1 MKTASQSWFE
11 DAKVGGR
18 VPAVE
23 LPSANGPPVKLR
35 RRDRF
40 STVLVRVNPEACP
53 GCSEY
58 LQEIDAALRDLRVWD
73 GRVLAVVAG
82 DVEDARKL
90 KSETGV
96 RFQVLADPSGARAA
110 GAERRDNVVVVADRW
125 GEIYHVA
132 RSETARE
139 LPGPR
144 ELEDWL
150 RFLATQC
157 PE

>member
-11 DAKVGGR
+11 DARVGGR

-23 LPSANGPPVKLR
+23 LPSADGPPVKLR

-40 STVLVRVNPEACP
+40 ATVLVRINPEGCP
-53 GCSEY
+53 GCGEY
-58 LQEIDAALRDLRVWD
+58 LQAIDAALRDLRAWD

-82 DVEDARKL
+82 SVEDARKL

-96 RFQVLADPSGARAA
+96 RFQVLADPSDA
-110 GAERRDNVVVVADRW
+110 GAADAEQRDNVVVVADRW
-125 GEIYHVA
+125 GEIYHVS
-132 RSETARE
+132 RSGTTRE